1 MDRVQIDDVG
11 AINNSSIFDAFD
23 AFRHHVI
30 GQYFKTSPSY
40 REHSRET

>member
-23 AFRHHVI
+23 AFDAFRHHVI
-30 GQYFKTSPSY
+30 GQYFKISPS
-40 REHSRET
+40 